1 MINKRL
7 IGLVPEAKN
16 HIKKSVSLQ
25 IIALIDNIL
34 LIFLLGNTLKQLL
47 NQTITNQN
55 IIILCIAILF
65 LIAIRSLC
73 ILGYHKENFEASIS
87 VKSTI
92 RRKIYE
98 KTEKLG
104 MDYMEIL
111 SSAELV
117 QLSSE
122 GVEQLETYFS
132 NYLPQFF
139 YAMLAPIFLF
149 LAIATIHIKVAFVLF
164 LCVPLIPISIVIVQ
178 KIAKK
183 LLNKYWDE
191 YTLLGDHF
199 LENLQGLTTLKIYQ
213 SDEYMHQ
220 KMNQQAEVFRKITMR
235 VLTMQLNSISV
246 MDIMAYGGATLGIV
260 FSLYECSLGNIDY
273 AGVFI
278 IILLS
283 AEFFL
288 PMRLLGSFFHIA
300 MNGMAA
306 SKKIFLLLD
315 SPLTQDGVLDF
326 TNGDIEIKQ
335 LQYQYVEDQI
345 VLDKITMNIKKN
357 SFVSLVGQSGCGKST
372 IAGILTRMNK
382 HYQGSVSIDGKE
394 LRVIKESHVHKNITL
409 VSAFSYIFKGTIKEN
424 LLMANPLATKE
435 QMWDV
440 LKKVHLDQ
448 FVLEQNGLEMELLEK
463 GANLS
468 GGQCQRLAI
477 ARALL
482 HDSDIYI
489 FDEATSNID
498 IESEDAILSL
508 IYRMKNTKT
517 IIFITHR
524 LSNVVDSDAI
534 YLMEEGKIVDSG
546 THDSLLETSDYYQK
560 LWMHQ
565 KGEESIKEEM
575 LHV

>member
-65 LIAIRSLC
+65 LITIRSLC

-260 FSLYECSLGNIDY
+260 FSLYECSQGNIDY

-326 TNGDIEIKQ
+326 TNGDVEIKQ

-345 VLDKITMNIKKN
+345 VLNKITMNIKKN